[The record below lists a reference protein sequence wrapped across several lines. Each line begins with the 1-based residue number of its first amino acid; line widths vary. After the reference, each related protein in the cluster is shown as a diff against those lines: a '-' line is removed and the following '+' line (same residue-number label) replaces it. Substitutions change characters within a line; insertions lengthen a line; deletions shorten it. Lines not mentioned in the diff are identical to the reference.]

1 MSESLKDKIIKLLS
15 AFREPMCRRLCDDPT
30 CACRREAGA
39 AIALVV
45 DEAARVAL
53 EVEALVAERDR
64 LKRHLDIAMQTIGKV
79 EAHRDRLKAALTAS
93 APQAPHS
100 HEAAETQ
107 PRPPTPEPARG

>member
-45 DEAARVAL
+45 EEAA
-53 EVEALVAERDR
+53 LVVR
-64 LKRHLDIAMQTIGKV
+64 
-79 EAHRDRLKAALTAS
+79 AHRDTQVAVQWDWTRKVGDVVADDILALKEDK
-93 APQAPHS
+93 P
-100 HEAAETQ
+100 
-107 PRPPTPEPARG
+107 